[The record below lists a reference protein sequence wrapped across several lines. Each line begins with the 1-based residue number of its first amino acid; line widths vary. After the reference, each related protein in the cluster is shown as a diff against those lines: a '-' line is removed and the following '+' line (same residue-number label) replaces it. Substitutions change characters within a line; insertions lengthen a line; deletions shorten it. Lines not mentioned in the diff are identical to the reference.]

1 MRALLQAAVMSLLV
15 VFSAAAEPVYSIGGM
30 SCSEIQARLQRN
42 GSAVLRWRSKNDM
55 PLYGRY
61 VSDRRF
67 CWPGEVVTFAT
78 VPASDRSCTVKKCV
92 WRMPTHHR

>member
-1 MRALLQAAVMSLLV
+1 MRTLLQVALLLLC
-15 VFSAAAEPVYSIGGM
+15 VFPAAAEPVYSIARMG
-30 SCSEIQARLQRN
+30 CSEIQATLQQS
-42 GSAVLRWRSKNDM
+42 GSAVLRWRSKGGV

-67 CWPGEVVTFAT
+67 CWPGEVVNFAT